1 MLVRCPNCA
10 DLFEAPEKVKVPH
23 TEKGVAGWKT
33 VPTAPLTF
41 AEDGTAFRHVSPD
54 EERHVDMRLR
64 CPKCSIHQR

>member
-10 DLFEAPEKVKVPH
+10 GLFDAPETVRVPDAN
-23 TEKGVAGWKT
+23 GGFKT
-33 VPTAPLTF
+33 VPTAPLTY

-64 CPKCSIHQR
+64 CPTCFIHQR